1 MGNYDYLIPANS
13 KKSMLILGM
22 FNMND
27 LFILGTGL
35 TITVILLF
43 VMKTNSLQNAVMI
56 LIPFLTSVTWV
67 LPLPNEHNVRTF
79 IKNVY
84 DYVMNQ
90 KEYRWKGWCIKDGE
104 ESK

>member
-13 KKSMLILGM
+13 KKSMLFLGM

-56 LIPFLTSVTWV
+56 LIPFLTSVTLV

-84 DYVMNQ
+84 DYFVNQ

>member
-56 LIPFLTSVTWV
+56 LIPFLTSVTLV

-84 DYVMNQ
+84 DYFVNQ
-90 KEYRWKGWCIKDGE
+90 KDYRWKGWCIKDGE